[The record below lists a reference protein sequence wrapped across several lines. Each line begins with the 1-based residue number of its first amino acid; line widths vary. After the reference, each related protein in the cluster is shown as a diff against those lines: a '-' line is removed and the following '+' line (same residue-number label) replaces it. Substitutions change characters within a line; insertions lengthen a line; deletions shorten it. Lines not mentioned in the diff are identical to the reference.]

1 MSFSKPLADREKAL
15 EDAFFR
21 EENERLIA
29 SLRAKK
35 AEAEERQALA
45 KTLGVGNEAV
55 IAPLLKLG
63 VRAENVAA
71 LVLAPLVAIAW
82 ADRQLHDVERRQVV
96 AAGEHYGIDP
106 ESDAGKL
113 LATWLAAR
121 PHESLIDVWAGF
133 AEELGRTLAPAE
145 RDSLRDEIVE
155 RARGIARAF
164 EKSLLRGRGPG
175 DAENAVLA
183 KIEAAFG
190 VSK

>member
-1 MSFSKPLADREKAL
+1 MSFSKPLAEREKAL

-35 AEAEERQALA
+35 AEAEQRQALA
-45 KTLGVGNEAV
+45 KILGVGNDAV

-71 LVLAPLVAIAW
+71 LLLAPLVAIAW
-82 ADRQLHDVERRQVV
+82 ADRQLDDAERSQVV
-96 AAGEHYGIDP
+96 AAGQHYGIDP
-106 ESDAGKL
+106 ASDAGKL
-113 LATWLAAR
+113 LETWLAAR
-121 PHESLIDVWAGF
+121 PHESLIDVWASF
-133 AEELGRTLAPAE
+133 AQEIGRALAPAE
-145 RDSLRDEIVE
+145 RDSLHDEIVA
-155 RARGIARAF
+155 RAKSIAHAF

-175 DAENAVLA
+175 QAEAAVLA

-190 VSK
+190 ARK